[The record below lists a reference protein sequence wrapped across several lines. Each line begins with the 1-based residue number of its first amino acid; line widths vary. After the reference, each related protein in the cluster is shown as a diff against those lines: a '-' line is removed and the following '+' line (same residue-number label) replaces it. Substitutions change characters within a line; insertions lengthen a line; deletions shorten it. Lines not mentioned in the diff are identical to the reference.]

1 MEYRPQIIAS
11 DLDGLQVVSACSTG
25 AKVRVADIKFLLSN
39 KVFLLSIE
47 RTKIETDQEDKRIN
61 SVLRFNN
68 VLKVKSKNIDQNKKE
83 LEIELMAIDYLKN
96 NSDYEIISMGHRN
109 PQGLY
114 FDKQNE
120 FILETEHGP
129 NGGDEINLIEIDKIK
144 DDEIQNFGWAI
155 VSDGDHYGGR
165 IEGKTDKKYG
175 VAGDQVFAPQETT
188 TTYISNL
195 SLIHISEPTRQE
207 ARS

>member
-11 DLDGLQVVSACSTG
+11 DLDGLQVVSAACSSG
-25 AKVRVADIKFLLSN
+25 KVRVADIKYLLSN

-96 NSDYEIISMGHRN
+96 NSEY
-109 PQGLY
+109 
-114 FDKQNE
+114 
-120 FILETEHGP
+120 
-129 NGGDEINLIEIDKIK
+129 EINLMFE
-144 DDEIQNFGWAI
+144 NNA
-155 VSDGDHYGGR
+155 
-165 IEGKTDKKYG
+165 
-175 VAGDQVFAPQETT
+175 
-188 TTYISNL
+188 
-195 SLIHISEPTRQE
+195 HISLEVE
-207 ARS
+207 ALEILLEDQNEIER